1 MSIYASNASSTQ
13 PSMDATYSLP
23 TNYMLWFHGLK
34 LGGSVFLAAALLEL
48 TVLATVKDVITKTEG
63 GRSLYA
69 TAWLYNAINHLCL
82 APCVYTIGMNLY
94 ASAEPCSLQVKL
106 MYATATI
113 GIHSVGYYLTHRA
126 MHTKALWW
134 AHRYHHKF
142 NTFICPIA
150 AAAVTQVL
158 PSVLARPCRLHLLTP
173 AWLLC
178 TRARQ
183 TEYFFAYMIPFI
195 MAGSIL
201 QPVPVETIAIAGLAI
216 GHVNNLIHYAPLER
230 LSVRYVPWLGV
241 STADHFEH
249 HRKLTSNYAAPT
261 LNVDR
266 LVCLSPALE
275 RAAARVFAAAFGK
288 PVGAMEPP
296 SNSKCE

>member
-1 MSIYASNASSTQ
+1 
-13 PSMDATYSLP
+13 
-23 TNYMLWFHGLK
+23 MLWFHGLK

-48 TVLATVKDVITKTEG
+48 TVLTTVKDIITKTEG

-69 TAWLYNAINHLCL
+69 MAWLYNAINHLCL

-94 ASAEPCSLQVKL
+94 ASAEPCSLTVKL

-113 GIHSVGYYLTHRA
+113 GIHSIGYYLTHRA

-158 PSVLARPCRLHLLTP
+158 PSATASNALAHSRMFALHSRS
-173 AWLLC
+173 A
-178 TRARQ
+178 Q

-216 GHVNNLIHYAPLER
+216 GHVNNLIHYAPLEG

-275 RAAARVFAAAFGK
+275 RLAARVFGAAFGK
-288 PVGAMEPP
+288 PVGVMEPP
-296 SNSKCE
+296 SKSE

>member
-1 MSIYASNASSTQ
+1 
-13 PSMDATYSLP
+13 MDATYSLP

-82 APCVYTIGMNLY
+82 APCVYTIGLNLY

>member
-106 MYATATI
+106 IYATATI

>member
-1 MSIYASNASSTQ
+1 
-13 PSMDATYSLP
+13 MDATYSLP

-48 TVLATVKDVITKTEG
+48 TALTTVKDIITKTEG

-94 ASAEPCSLQVKL
+94 ASAEPCSLPVKL

-158 PSVLARPCRLHLLTP
+158 PSATASNALAHSRMFALHSRS
-173 AWLLC
+173 A
-178 TRARQ
+178 Q

>member
-1 MSIYASNASSTQ
+1 
-13 PSMDATYSLP
+13 MDATYSLP

>member
-1 MSIYASNASSTQ
+1 
-13 PSMDATYSLP
+13 MDATYSLP

-275 RAAARVFAAAFGK
+275 RAATRVFAAAFGK

>member
-1 MSIYASNASSTQ
+1 
-13 PSMDATYSLP
+13 
-23 TNYMLWFHGLK
+23 
-34 LGGSVFLAAALLEL
+34 
-48 TVLATVKDVITKTEG
+48 
-63 GRSLYA
+63 
-69 TAWLYNAINHLCL
+69 
-82 APCVYTIGMNLY
+82 
-94 ASAEPCSLQVKL
+94 

-113 GIHSVGYYLTHRA
+113 GIHSIGYYLTHRA

-150 AAAVTQVL
+150 AAAVT
-158 PSVLARPCRLHLLTP
+158 
-173 AWLLC
+173 
-178 TRARQ
+178 Q

-216 GHVNNLIHYAPLER
+216 GHVNNLIHYAPLEG

-275 RAAARVFAAAFGK
+275 RLAARVFGAAFGK
-288 PVGAMEPP
+288 PVGVMEPP
-296 SNSKCE
+296 SKSE

>member
-1 MSIYASNASSTQ
+1 MSMYASNASSTQ

-82 APCVYTIGMNLY
+82 APCVYTIGVNLY

-106 MYATATI
+106 IYATATI

>member
-1 MSIYASNASSTQ
+1 MLSTLIYASNASSSQ

-48 TVLATVKDVITKTEG
+48 TALTTVKDIITKTEG

-94 ASAEPCSLQVKL
+94 ASAEPCSLPVKL

-158 PSVLARPCRLHLLTP
+158 PSATASNALAHSRMVALHSRS
-173 AWLLC
+173 A
-178 TRARQ
+178 Q

-275 RAAARVFAAAFGK
+275 RVAARVFGAAFGK
-288 PVGAMEPP
+288 PVGVMESP
-296 SNSKCE
+296 SKCE

>member
-216 GHVNNLIHYAPLER
+216 GHVNNLIHDAPLER

>member
-1 MSIYASNASSTQ
+1 
-13 PSMDATYSLP
+13 MDATYSLP

-48 TVLATVKDVITKTEG
+48 TVLTTVKDIITKTEG

-158 PSVLARPCRLHLLTP
+158 PSATASNALAHSRMFALHSRS
-173 AWLLC
+173 A
-178 TRARQ
+178 Q

>member
-1 MSIYASNASSTQ
+1 
-13 PSMDATYSLP
+13 
-23 TNYMLWFHGLK
+23 
-34 LGGSVFLAAALLEL
+34 
-48 TVLATVKDVITKTEG
+48 
-63 GRSLYA
+63 
-69 TAWLYNAINHLCL
+69 
-82 APCVYTIGMNLY
+82 MNLY

-106 MYATATI
+106 IYATATI

>member
-1 MSIYASNASSTQ
+1 
-13 PSMDATYSLP
+13 MDATYSLP

-94 ASAEPCSLQVKL
+94 ASAEPCSLTVKL

-158 PSVLARPCRLHLLTP
+158 PSATASNALAHSRMFALHSRS
-173 AWLLC
+173 A
-178 TRARQ
+178 Q

-275 RAAARVFAAAFGK
+275 RVAARVFGAAFGK
-288 PVGAMEPP
+288 PVGVMESP
-296 SNSKCE
+296 SKCE

>member
-23 TNYMLWFHGLK
+23 TNYMLWFHGLN

-94 ASAEPCSLQVKL
+94 ASAEPCSLPVKL

-288 PVGAMEPP
+288 PVGAMESP

>member
-1 MSIYASNASSTQ
+1 
-13 PSMDATYSLP
+13 MDATYSLP

-134 AHRYHHKF
+134 AHRYRHKF

>member
-1 MSIYASNASSTQ
+1 MLSTLIYASNASSSQ

-48 TVLATVKDVITKTEG
+48 TVLTTVKDIITKTEG

-69 TAWLYNAINHLCL
+69 MAWLYNAINHLCL

-94 ASAEPCSLQVKL
+94 ASAEPCSLTVKL

-113 GIHSVGYYLTHRA
+113 GIHSIGYYLTHRA

-158 PSVLARPCRLHLLTP
+158 PSATASNALAHSRMFALHSRS
-173 AWLLC
+173 A
-178 TRARQ
+178 Q

-216 GHVNNLIHYAPLER
+216 GHVNNLIHYAPLEG

-275 RAAARVFAAAFGK
+275 RVAARVFGAAFGK
-288 PVGAMEPP
+288 PVGVMEPP
-296 SNSKCE
+296 SKSE